1 FCVVLSTQICPAPV
15 LPAEEFNGKSTGGPR
30 GDFVHE
36 LDLLT
41 GRLLAE
47 LKKLD
52 IDDNTIVLFNADN
65 GPETM
70 HTIWMREDHQHDA
83 AGNWRGMKRDGW
95 EGGHRVPFIARW
107 PGKIPAGRVSRQLTN
122 TTDIFATLASLT
134 GYELPD
140 SAAVDSFDM
149 LPALLG
155 QQNEGESI
163 RPHMLTQSFRGEF
176 QLRHGD
182 WKYLAH
188 MGSGGNKYDRE
199 NMKKFA
205 LPEKEPTATGQL
217 YNLADDPGE
226 TNNLFFTEAEKREEM
241 QKLLAELT
249 AKENG
254 RSAPKNRK
262 PLR

>member
-1 FCVVLSTQICPAPV
+1 M
-15 LPAEEFNGKSTGGPR
+15 
-30 GDFVHE
+30 
-36 LDLLT
+36 LT

-47 LKKLD
+47 LKRLD
-52 IDDNTIVLFNADN
+52 IDDNTLVLFNADN

-176 QLRHGD
+176 QLRQGD
-182 WKYLAH
+182 WKFLAH

-226 TNNLFFTEAEKREEM
+226 TNNLFFAEAEKREEM
-241 QKLLAELT
+241 EKLLAELT
-249 AKENG
+249 AKESG